1 MAQNLFHLGIVFDKD
16 DWRKM
21 AHDMTMSLSHLI
33 KTEPNYMSNWAIV
46 FTEIKKNM
54 AEVVIIGEE
63 ADDLR
68 KEFLKNYVPFT
79 LVMGTK
85 TISSLPLLHDK
96 TPKGIGTI
104 YVCFQKNCK
113 LPVHN
118 VLNALKQIS

>member
-1 MAQNLFHLGIVFDKD
+1 MA
-16 DWRKM
+16 
-21 AHDMTMSLSHLI
+21 MSLSHLI

-46 FTEIKKNM
+46 FTEIRKNM
-54 AEVVIIGEE
+54 TEVVIMGEE

-68 KEFLKNYVPFT
+68 KVFLKNYVPFT

-85 TISSLPLLHDK
+85 TISSLPLLQDK

-104 YVCFQKNCK
+104 YVCFQKACK

-118 VLNALKQIS
+118 VPDALKQIL